1 MSKHS
6 VLTVIALAGLAAGAV
21 AQDST
26 ALSSGLPGDA
36 LDAQNPATQITSYV
50 ADLAPFDTSWG
61 TVFGIVPIVKS
72 PKTQAGFF
80 NNLLSANGI
89 SDDLIT
95 AESYASSMYGL
106 WEDMPGVGVNPDPAI
121 NTAPSMIPAPSG
133 PSSQFAVGL
142 SSFATTA
149 GGFSA
154 DLVSSAIVNYDPSD
168 PNRLYVTRIEAAG
181 TIDAGDTGSSGSLA
195 FGSVDADGN
204 SYMRGDNFNSGGAA
218 ASQLGNNL
226 YRTRLQDRTGVVNQ
240 IDFSGG
246 ADATDRLV
254 FNSGTLHAAPSNIP
268 ASAAGGNG
276 LVAGVNFNS
285 EFVRGAAMPLTADT
299 SHFQPVVG
307 LGYTPADQRG
317 SIGTT
322 TRSLLGSGV
331 ATTAVLAKD
340 LASNT
345 RTLSVWSTDATGNVV
360 EGYGFE
366 TPLVVS
372 DLVDGKTVNYTAASA
387 YEQYRGI
394 TAFRSGGGLVAL
406 GQDADGR
413 GYAAGTISQFGVS
426 FDLFMQNLVVR
437 FGPDGENPEWTM
449 AGWVDNTGGT
459 GKEILD
465 GPGGNVIG
473 TMVPFRTAFP
483 AASPIFGPSMSTP
496 TFDGN
501 GNAWFIASAG
511 LDKVDPKTGEEF
523 IDYDS
528 VLLRA
533 VRVELPGQSPS
544 FGYELELVLELGN
557 IFSGQNSGV
566 AYQVQF
572 MDLTANSNGNGVASP
587 ATIDHNN
594 GRSWGWNNSDLTGV
608 ATADPINTGGVVLSA
623 EIVYDADGDGDF
635 EDPTGANG
643 NPASGDQSYQA
654 LLYIG
659 YYADGPSPCNAADL
673 AEPFGTLDLSDIS
686 AFIAAFTG
694 ASLDADLNNDGVLDL
709 SDISAFVSAFTGG
722 CP

>member
-6 VLTVIALAGLAAGAV
+6 VLTVLALAGSAAGAL
-21 AQDST
+21 AQDSVSST
-26 ALSSGLPGDA
+26 AGLPGDA
-36 LDAQNPATQITSYV
+36 LDAQNPAHQITSYV
-50 ADLAPFDTSWG
+50 ADLAPFDSSWG

-72 PKTQAGFF
+72 PKTTAGFF

-95 AESYASSMYGL
+95 AESYASSSYGL
-106 WEDMPGVGVNPDPAI
+106 WEDMPGAGVNPQQ

-149 GGFSA
+149 GGFNA
-154 DLVSSAIVNYDPSD
+154 DLISSAIVNYNPSD
-168 PNRLYVTRIEAAG
+168 PNRLYVTRVEAAG
-181 TIDAGDTGSSGSLA
+181 SVDAGDTGSSGSLV

-204 SYMRGDNFNSGGAA
+204 AYLRGDGFNSGGAA
-218 ASQLGNNL
+218 APQLGNNL
-226 YRTRLQDRTGVVNQ
+226 YRSRVQDRTGVVNQ
-240 IDFSGG
+240 IDFAGG
-246 ADATDRLV
+246 ADATDRLL
-254 FNSGTLHAAPSNIP
+254 FNSGTLHATPSNIP

-276 LVAGVNFNS
+276 LIAAANFS
-285 EFVRGAAMPLTADT
+285 TQFARGAAMPLTADS
-299 SHFQPVVG
+299 SHLTPVVG
-307 LGYTPADQRG
+307 LGYTPGDHRG

-322 TRSLLGSGV
+322 TRTLLGSGV
-331 ATTAVLAKD
+331 ATTAILSKD
-340 LASNT
+340 LADNT
-345 RTLSVWSTDATGNVV
+345 RTLSVWSTDAAGNVV

-366 TPLVVS
+366 TPLVVT
-372 DLVDGKTVNYTAASA
+372 DPVEGKTVNYTPLSG

-394 TAFRSGGGLVAL
+394 ATFRAGGGLVAL
-406 GQDADGR
+406 GQDADGNA
-413 GYAAGTISQFGVS
+413 YAGGTISQFGVS

-449 AGWVDNTGGT
+449 AGWVDNNGGT

-465 GPGGNVIG
+465 GPGGSVIG

-483 AASPIFGPSMSTP
+483 NANPIFGPSMSTP

-511 LDKVDPKTGEEF
+511 LDKIDPDTMEPF
-523 IDYDS
+523 IDYDT

-544 FGYELELVLELGN
+544 FGYELELILELGN
-557 IFSGQNSGV
+557 IFSGQNSGLP
-566 AYQVQF
+566 YQVQF
-572 MDLTANSNGNGVASP
+572 IDLTANSNGNGVASP

-594 GRSWGWNNSDLTGV
+594 GRSWGWDNTDLTGV
-608 ATADPINTGGVVLSA
+608 ATSDPINTGGVVLSA
-623 EIVYDADGDGDF
+623 DIVYDVDGDGDF
-635 EDPTGANG
+635 EDPTAANG
-643 NPASGDQSYQA
+643 DPASGDQSYQA
-654 LLYIG
+654 LLYVG
-659 YYADGPSPCNAADL
+659 YYAEGPTPCNVADL

-686 AFIAAFTG
+686 AFIAAFTS

-709 SDISAFVSAFTGG
+709 SDISAFVAAFTGG